1 LAALNHLRA
10 SKGLNCFEFR
20 PHSGEAGDV
29 DHLTSCFL
37 VANKINHG
45 IQLRKAPGLHYL
57 YYLCQIGLAMSP
69 LSNNKLFLD
78 YNKNPFKKYFAQ
90 GLNVSLSTDD
100 PLLLHVTKEPLME
113 EYSVAA
119 QVWKLSSVDQCEIA
133 RNSVL
138 QSGLEYR
145 FKRHYLGKGFQ
156 LPGAQGNDIRQTNV
170 PSLRLQ
176 YRSEQLMEEMEMIRN
191 GVKEFKK

>member
-1 LAALNHLRA
+1 M
-10 SKGLNCFEFR
+10 NCFEFR

-90 GLNVSLSTDD
+90 GMNVSLSTDD

-145 FKRHYLGKGFQ
+145 FKRHYLGKGFNV
-156 LPGAQGNDIRQTNV
+156 PGAHGNDIRQTNV
-170 PSLRLQ
+170 PSIRLHF
-176 YRSEQLMEEMEMIRN
+176 RAEQLMEEMAMISD
-191 GVKEFKK
+191 GVQEGALGR